1 MGKYMK
7 IDTYTKF
14 VLTIIA
20 ICLAWICLK
29 DIAVFPALYADEEPD
44 VVDVRIV
51 GLQRTS
57 WDSWDPVLLDISE
70 NLPVDVK
77 GSVVIPVKIENKIL
91 PVDVKH
97 VAVKKVTSLNEDKE

>member
-1 MGKYMK
+1 MEKYMK
-7 IDTYTKF
+7 IDAYTKF

-20 ICLAWICLK
+20 VCLVWICLK
-29 DIAVFPALYADEEPD
+29 DFAVFPALYAAEEQD
-44 VVDVRIV
+44 VVNVKIV
-51 GLQRTS
+51 GFQRTS
-57 WDSWDPVLLDISE
+57 WESWDPVMLDISD

-77 GSVVIPVKIENKIL
+77 GSVILPVKIENEIL

>member
-7 IDTYTKF
+7 IDAYTKF
-14 VLTIIA
+14 VLTVVA
-20 ICLAWICLK
+20 VCLVWICLK
-29 DIAVFPALYADEEPD
+29 DIALFPALYAAEEKD

-51 GLQRTS
+51 GFQRTS
-57 WDSWDPVLLDISE
+57 WDSWDPVLLDISD

-77 GSVVIPVKIENKIL
+77 GSVVIPVKIENEIL

-97 VAVKKVTSLNEDKE
+97 VAVKKVISLNEEIK